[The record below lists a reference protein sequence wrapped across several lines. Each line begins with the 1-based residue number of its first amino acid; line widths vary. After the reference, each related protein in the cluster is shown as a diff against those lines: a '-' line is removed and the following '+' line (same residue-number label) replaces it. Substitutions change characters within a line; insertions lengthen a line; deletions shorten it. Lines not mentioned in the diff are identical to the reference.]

1 MMLVDP
7 WLLSILRCP
16 VCHEPVDE
24 DAEASELVCTGCGE
38 RYPVEDGIPN
48 MLPPGER
55 DAG

>member
-1 MMLVDP
+1 MTLIDP

-16 VCHEPVDE
+16 VCREPVEE
-24 DAEASELVCTGCGE
+24 DVEGSALVCTGCGE